1 MPRNALLSQFR
12 SQNTS
17 PSNPLTARTAGS
29 CDHPGARK
37 APGFSTTILSAG
49 GFTFIL
55 EKPGFNSCHR
65 LPPYGADKGCKLASV
80 ITDTPLH
87 LSARH
92 SGAHSQTGGA
102 FLCPPRGRVL
112 IVNSVVIPPSKSV
125 LQLFVLWPS
134 GRPKWA
140 RASARNCGRRT
151 AGRDA
156 CPCSP
161 LLCPKKL
168 FIYPFTLQRLIFIS
182 SGFSFLTL
190 HRSGPIFLPQPFPMT
205 KECSGRERSLPR

>member
-29 CDHPGARK
+29 CNHPGARK

-125 LQLFVLWPS
+125 FQLFVLRPFS
-134 GRPKWA
+134 RPKWV
-140 RASARNCGRRT
+140 RASARSCARRI

-156 CPCSP
+156 CPCPCSP

-168 FIYPFTLQRLIFIS
+168 FIYLFTLQRLIFIS
-182 SGFSFLTL
+182 SGFHPSSFIEAVPYFC
-190 HRSGPIFLPQPFPMT
+190 RS
-205 KECSGRERSLPR
+205 RSQ

>member
-125 LQLFVLWPS
+125 FQLFVLRPFRPSKVGPGFCPELWPAYS
-134 GRPKWA
+134 
-140 RASARNCGRRT
+140 RT
-151 AGRDA
+151 R
-156 CPCSP
+156 CLP
-161 LLCPKKL
+161 LLSPALSKKTL
-168 FIYPFTLQRLIFIS
+168 YLPIHITAADFYFIRFFIPHPS
-182 SGFSFLTL
+182 
-190 HRSGPIFLPQPFPMT
+190 
-205 KECSGRERSLPR
+205 